1 MYAHALLATIV
12 FGGIGI
18 PAAHENS
25 PGMRRGYISRWGVL
39 RNDRCPFSGVRDK
52 KVQVPRFRA
61 RRGPFCQCF
70 YGPICPLC
78 APALGVWFLPG
89 INSAPRT
96 VVDTSGALPT
106 VPHGNPI
113 PISGV

>member
-39 RNDRCPFSGVRDK
+39 RNDRCPVSGVRDK
-52 KVQVPRFRA
+52 KVQATTVPRPQRTILSVFLR
-61 RRGPFCQCF
+61 P
-70 YGPICPLC
+70 YLS
-78 APALGVWFLPG
+78 ALHPG
-89 INSAPRT
+89 
-96 VVDTSGALPT
+96 SGGLVPT
-106 VPHGNPI
+106 GHK
-113 PISGV
+113 